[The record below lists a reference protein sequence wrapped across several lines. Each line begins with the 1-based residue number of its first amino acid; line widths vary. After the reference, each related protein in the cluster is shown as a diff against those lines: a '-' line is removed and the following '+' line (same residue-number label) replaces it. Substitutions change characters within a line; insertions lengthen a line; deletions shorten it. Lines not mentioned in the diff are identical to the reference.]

1 MSTLVIASNEDD
13 YKYLKSH
20 DLLTD
25 IKDSFNA
32 DKIRWCDKED
42 CLKGLSQVVD
52 YILYFD
58 SFKHLTYEQVRA
70 LAAASLTVDQVYGVQ
85 LKDDKLWLYDDGIII
100 DCIQK
105 KGIADAI
112 SKSIDFTNKIIE
124 KGDAVMAIIVAIIFT
139 VLLVSYISTTT
150 QPTVYAQPQQE
161 TQQEIDK

>member
-1 MSTLVIASNEDD
+1 M
-13 YKYLKSH
+13 
-20 DLLTD
+20 
-25 IKDSFNA
+25 
-32 DKIRWCDKED
+32 
-42 CLKGLSQVVD
+42 
-52 YILYFD
+52 
-58 SFKHLTYEQVRA
+58 
-70 LAAASLTVDQVYGVQ
+70 Q